1 MFASIDPVI
10 REHCM
15 SDDVASARLYLTP
28 GTLNPF
34 IKASIYSGNKLMFEM
49 CVNFMEESNDR
60 ARFLRMVSCCIPMI
74 LSMNRLNLLFVAMEK
89 GGEGIHAFSHEI
101 DFHDRIASIEMMDTL
116 IWFDCIRITDSV
128 KERLVTMPNY
138 TEGLEWLIRQGP
150 IEFIQECHDEIDETK
165 HMAMYLGEIEVVNMT
180 KKMLAY
186 HYLPGRLLVPGLYMH
201 DITGLDKSIID
212 HILRL
217 AANSRY

>member
-1 MFASIDPVI
+1 
-10 REHCM
+10 
-15 SDDVASARLYLTP
+15 
-28 GTLNPF
+28 
-34 IKASIYSGNKLMFEM
+34 
-49 CVNFMEESNDR
+49 
-60 ARFLRMVSCCIPMI
+60 MI